1 MAIIP
6 SKRIPVYGVGVND
19 SDYVTQATINGERV
33 VCPAYSA
40 WKAMLY
46 RVYSKASLERNP
58 CYMGVSVCADWLSF
72 MGFREW
78 WIENHVDGWSLDK
91 DIVGSGMV
99 YSPECCIYLPNWIN
113 TITSDVA
120 SSRGDLMIG
129 VSLAGSRFR
138 ANCRHPFG
146 LVPRHIGY
154 FETEVEAH
162 LAWKERKI
170 FVINSLKGEMDKID
184 TRIHSR
190 LIKIIGDK
198 K

>member
-6 SKRIPVYGVGVND
+6 KKRVPVYGVGVND
-19 SDYVTQATINGERV
+19 SDYVTQAIINGDVV

-58 CYMGVSVCADWLSF
+58 CYKGVVVCSEWLSF
-72 MGFREW
+72 MGFRVW
-78 WIENHVDGWSLDK
+78 WIDNHVNGWSLDK
-91 DIVGSGMV
+91 DIIGSGKE
-99 YSPECCIYLPNWIN
+99 YSPECCIYVPSWIN

-129 VSLAGSRFR
+129 VSLVGNRFR

-146 LVPRHIGY
+146 LIPRHIGY
-154 FETEVEAH
+154 FETEIEAH

-170 FVINSLKGEMDKID
+170 SVINSLKGEMDKID
-184 TRIHSR
+184 ARIHGR
-190 LIKIIGDK
+190 LIKIIGGK